1 MAYPNTPCASAAV
14 EYTSA
19 APAPLFTTLNGLPE
33 VPPEFAAVTEVPA
46 APPSAVLDDPPPLAG
61 VTGVD
66 AVEGADAPTALVAVT
81 VNVYAV
87 PLVRPETVTG
97 GAVGAVAVNAPGD
110 DFTV

>member
-33 VPPEFAAVTEVPA
+33 VPPEFAAVTDVPA
-46 APPSAVLDDPPPLAG
+46 VPPSAVLDEPPPLTG

-66 AVEGADAPTALVAVT
+66 GVEGAEAPTLFVAVT
-81 VNVYAV
+81 LNVYAT
-87 PLVRPETVTG
+87 PFVRPETVTG
-97 GAVGAVAVNAPGD
+97 VAVGAVAVNPPGD